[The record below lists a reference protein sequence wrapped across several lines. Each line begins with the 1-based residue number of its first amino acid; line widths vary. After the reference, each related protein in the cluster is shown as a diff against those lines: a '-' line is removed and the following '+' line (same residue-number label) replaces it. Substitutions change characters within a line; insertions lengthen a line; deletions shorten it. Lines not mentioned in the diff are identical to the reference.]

1 MKTRTLGKNGP
12 ELSVIGLGAWA
23 IGGPWLYGW
32 GPVDDDESMRAIRE
46 AMELGINWIDTAA
59 VYGLGHSEEVVGR
72 ALSGMRERVF
82 IATKCGLVWDEGGNV
97 ANNLRPESIR
107 KEVEASLRRLR
118 VEKIDLYQFHWP
130 DPATP
135 VEESCEMM
143 VRLQEEGKIRYLG
156 VSNFDVSLLQACET
170 RAHVQ
175 SLQPQY
181 SLLNRRVEAE
191 ILPFCA
197 QHDVGVIAYSPMQ
210 SGLLS
215 GAFDMTK
222 LAPDDWRRKYEWFQ
236 EPRLSRALSFVDSL
250 RPLAA
255 EYGMTVGQLAIAWVL
270 AHRAVTSAIV
280 GGRTRAQVRE
290 FVRASEMIFSKEHYD
305 QLTRLS
311 DEVVR

>member
-1 MKTRTLGKNGP
+1 MKMRTLGKNGP

-32 GPVDDDESMRAIRE
+32 GPVDDDESIRAIHE
-46 AMELGINWIDTAA
+46 AIELGINWIDTAA

-118 VEKIDLYQFHWP
+118 MDVIDLYQFHWP

-135 VEESCEMM
+135 VEESCETM

-175 SLQPQY
+175 SLQPPY
-181 SLLNRRVEAE
+181 SLLNRRVETD

-236 EPRLSRALSFVDSL
+236 EPRLPRALSFVETL